1 MLTAIRSRHRE
12 PIFSHPAM
20 SLTTPFPSTRMPNF
34 QGKSIHHL
42 MYTLETQDDVDQAA
56 GSLLFKGRAALSC
69 FERKYT
75 KFLVY
80 HHRVVFGNKE

>member
-1 MLTAIRSRHRE
+1 
-12 PIFSHPAM
+12 
-20 SLTTPFPSTRMPNF
+20 
-34 QGKSIHHL
+34 
-42 MYTLETQDDVDQAA
+42 MYTLETQQDDVDQAA
-56 GSLLFKGRAALSC
+56 GSLLFKGRAALLGY